1 MQIGTVS
8 ENTSK
13 SNGPT
18 KHTKEKENMPRNYD
32 TDEMTPN
39 TEQDT
44 PVAPATER
52 KLLRGGWQQV
62 DALKSADSNYA
73 QRLKVS
79 EDVQVIKFIEDEPYA
94 AWHQH
99 WVERDGQK
107 SFVCIRELEERGCP
121 ICELG
126 NRPSQRVSF
135 NVVLLSVGASPVLRS
150 LEIGPRVVDQ
160 LRNLNK
166 APQTGPL
173 TKHYWAISRTGKGA
187 TTSYNLQVIR
197 ERDIA
202 EEWKIEPIS
211 ESSLVKFKE
220 EKYDSSIIKV
230 PTYAEL
236 LAIASEDLGN

>member
-1 MQIGTVS
+1 
-8 ENTSK
+8 
-13 SNGPT
+13 
-18 KHTKEKENMPRNYD
+18 MPRNYD
-32 TDEMTPN
+32 TVELTPN
-39 TEQDT
+39 TEQDK
-44 PVAPATER
+44 PAQQAPAR

-79 EDVQVIKFIEDEPYA
+79 EESQVIKFIDDEPFA

-107 SFVCIRELEERGCP
+107 SFVCIRDLEERGCP

-126 NRPSQRVSF
+126 NRPSQRIAF
-135 NVVLLSVGASPVLRS
+135 NVVLLSIGATPVLRS
-150 LEIGPRVVDQ
+150 LEVGPRVVDQ

-197 ERDIA
+197 ERDLS
-202 EEWKIEPIS
+202 EWKLEA
-211 ESSLVKFKE
+211 LTE
-220 EKYDSSIIKV
+220 ETIAKLSQDKYDSSIIKV

-236 LAIASEDLGN
+236 LAIASEDHN

>member
-1 MQIGTVS
+1 
-8 ENTSK
+8 
-13 SNGPT
+13 
-18 KHTKEKENMPRNYD
+18 MPRNYD
-32 TDEMTPN
+32 TVELTPN
-39 TEQDT
+39 TEQDK
-44 PVAPATER
+44 PAQQAPAR

-79 EDVQVIKFIEDEPYA
+79 EESQVIKFIDDEPFA

-107 SFVCIRELEERGCP
+107 SFVCIRDLEERGCP

-126 NRPSQRVSF
+126 NRPSQRIAF
-135 NVVLLSVGASPVLRS
+135 NVVLLSIGATPVLRS
-150 LEIGPRVVDQ
+150 LEVGPRVVDQ

-173 TKHYWAISRTGKGA
+173 AKHYWAISRTGKGA

-197 ERDIA
+197 ERDLS
-202 EEWKIEPIS
+202 EWKLEA
-211 ESSLVKFKE
+211 LTE
-220 EKYDSSIIKV
+220 ETIAKLSQDKYDSSIIKV

-236 LAIASEDLGN
+236 LAIASEDHN

>member
-1 MQIGTVS
+1 
-8 ENTSK
+8 
-13 SNGPT
+13 
-18 KHTKEKENMPRNYD
+18 MPRKYD
-32 TDEMTPN
+32 VDEMTPN
-39 TEQDT
+39 TEKDSPFPDA
-44 PVAPATER
+44 PVVAVAER

-79 EDVQVIKFIEDEPYA
+79 EEVQVIKFIEDEPYA

-126 NRPSQRVSF
+126 NRPSQRVAF
-135 NVVLLSVGASPVLRS
+135 NVLLMSVGGPSVLRS

-187 TTSYNLQVIR
+187 TTSYNLQAIR

-202 EEWKIEPIS
+202 EEWKIEPLS
-211 ESSLVKFKE
+211 EIIFAKHRE

-236 LAIASEDLGN
+236 LAIASEDLGK

>member
-1 MQIGTVS
+1 
-8 ENTSK
+8 
-13 SNGPT
+13 
-18 KHTKEKENMPRNYD
+18 MPRNYD

-44 PVAPATER
+44 PSTAAPQR

-62 DALKSADSNYA
+62 DALKSADSSYA

-79 EDVQVIKFIEDEPYA
+79 EEVQVIKFIEYEPYA

-107 SFVCIRELEERGCP
+107 SFVFIRELEERGCP

-126 NRPSQRVSF
+126 NRPSQRVAF
-135 NVVLLSVGASPVLRS
+135 NVVLLSVGSSPVLRS

-202 EEWKIEPIS
+202 EEWKVDPLS
-211 ESSLVKFKE
+211 EETLAKVKE

>member
-1 MQIGTVS
+1 
-8 ENTSK
+8 
-13 SNGPT
+13 
-18 KHTKEKENMPRNYD
+18 MPRSYD

-39 TEQDT
+39 TEKDT
-44 PVAPATER
+44 PVAVATER

-62 DALKSADSNYA
+62 DALKSTDSNYA

-79 EDVQVIKFIEDEPYA
+79 EEVQVIKFIEDEPYA

-126 NRPSQRVSF
+126 NRPSQRVAF
-135 NVVLLSVGASPVLRS
+135 NVLLMNVGGPSALRS

-202 EEWKIEPIS
+202 EEWKIEPLS
-211 ESSLVKFKE
+211 EAVLAKHKE

>member
-1 MQIGTVS
+1 
-8 ENTSK
+8 
-13 SNGPT
+13 
-18 KHTKEKENMPRNYD
+18 MPRNYE

-44 PVAPATER
+44 PAAPAPER

-62 DALKSADSNYA
+62 DALKSSDSNYA

-79 EDVQVIKFIEDEPYA
+79 EDVQVIKFVEDEPYA

-126 NRPSQRVSF
+126 NRPSQRVAF
-135 NVVLLSVGASPVLRS
+135 NVILLSTAGPSVLRS

-202 EEWKIEPIS
+202 EEWKIQPLS
-211 ESSLVKFKE
+211 EETLSKHKE
-220 EKYDSSIIKV
+220 EKYDSTIIKV

>member
-1 MQIGTVS
+1 
-8 ENTSK
+8 
-13 SNGPT
+13 
-18 KHTKEKENMPRNYD
+18 MPRNYD

-44 PVAPATER
+44 PAAPATER

-126 NRPSQRVSF
+126 NRPSQRVAF
-135 NVVLLSVGASPVLRS
+135 NVVLLSVGASPSCARWKSDLVS
-150 LEIGPRVVDQ
+150 LTNFV
-160 LRNLNK
+160 
-166 APQTGPL
+166 T
-173 TKHYWAISRTGKGA
+173 
-187 TTSYNLQVIR
+187 
-197 ERDIA
+197 
-202 EEWKIEPIS
+202 
-211 ESSLVKFKE
+211 
-220 EKYDSSIIKV
+220 
-230 PTYAEL
+230 
-236 LAIASEDLGN
+236 